1 LKDHIQSLG
10 ATFLPQQGQDQSLP
24 GFLSVL
30 NKADLIFCTIPRQN
44 DYPGYLLSK
53 DLMAKHI
60 KEGTVIVDLTN
71 NPQTG
76 LGNVELSNPKAV
88 VTLPQRRFAKIRAF
102 VDLPSQI
109 PEECSGVYS
118 KQIVNTLLTIVY
130 ENLSSRE
137 ERKAF
142 KEMII
147 ASLAQPKEE
156 WAIYYEWLQN
166 EMNLDNNRPVTVK
179 EGNLA
184 TILKSMKLVEGERK
198 NHLLI
203 TETMKRIEERVNEKK
218 KQLQLLKDEQEGRY
232 GTGEVVELGE
242 DVLKG
247 ITTTTTATAT
257 TVSKEVT
264 PASTSTTATTRDTS
278 SAVITA
284 GPKSPLARYQARKQ
298 MKKPPPRT
306 TTPIAAVA
314 AAATGAVEIESVK
327 DWEQKNKEDL
337 ESPPPPSVTAFPT
350 KRSMKPSSGSRGKG
364 RY

>member
-1 LKDHIQSLG
+1 LKDHIESLG
-10 ATFLPQQGQDQSLP
+10 ATFLQQQQGEDQSLP
-24 GFLSVL
+24 GFVSVL
-30 NKADLIFCTIPRQN
+30 NKADLIFCTIPPQ
-44 DYPGYLLSK
+44 DDHSGYLLSK
-53 DLMAKHI
+53 DLMATHI

-88 VTLPQRRFAKIRAF
+88 VSLPKRKFAKIRSF

-109 PEECSGVYS
+109 PEECSCVYS
-118 KQIVNTLLTIVY
+118 KQVVNTLLTIIY
-130 ENLSSRE
+130 ENLSSKE

-166 EMNLDNNRPVTVK
+166 EMNLDNNRPVTIT

-184 TILKSMKLVEGERK
+184 AILKSMKLVEGEKK

-218 KQLQLLKDEQEGRY
+218 RQQQILKDEQEGRY

-242 DVLKG
+242 DLLKG
-247 ITTTTTATAT
+247 IATTTTTSTAA
-257 TVSKEVT
+257 VSKEVAPSAT
-264 PASTSTTATTRDTS
+264 ASTIAATSGTTS
-278 SAVITA
+278 GVITA
-284 GPKSPLARYQARKQ
+284 GPKIPYRARKQ
-298 MKKPPPRT
+298 MKKPPTRT
-306 TTPIAAVA
+306 TTGATAV
-314 AAATGAVEIESVK
+314 TGAVEIESVK
-327 DWEQKNKEDL
+327 SWEKKNREDL
-337 ESPPPPSVTAFPT
+337 ESPPPPSVTDFPK
-350 KRSMKPSSGSRGKG
+350 KRSMKLSSGNRGKG